1 MRGLQDIKIQKLFLV
16 AIILKIGFSA
26 VGWWFNDPWILG
38 FGLPLVVM
46 AGYIAIGV
54 TRKDTDVSD
63 EKFADSCYYLGFI
76 FTIASIIL
84 SLFDLPN
91 IGTNLQSIAVRFGA
105 AMVSTVAG
113 LIVRVYLVSF
123 RKDASDAVRDA
134 EEEVI
139 EASNRFREHLVI
151 AYEKLIDFQAT
162 VDDACRQTVERSNLQ
177 IAGLSKNH
185 AERLSGFFGELRQQ
199 NVDAFG
205 AMRGSILESTHALTS
220 NMDHLAGVMTKNLD
234 SLDQKVLQ
242 FADSMAKRLDS
253 AMLPDAYVAAALDQP
268 LAELRSASVD
278 VAKQTRKVAEDIGKL
293 RERLG
298 LALGELASQ
307 ANDTVALQSV
317 LTDIKSQQSTALS
330 AAKAH
335 IDAVRRLE
343 STMKVLELAVP
354 AVLKHMDETAEHRG
368 ALKQA
373 ISDMVLGNKAT
384 QELLRETIDESLTR
398 HQSMAYGAISAAPA
412 SPAQENGVAPVD
424 ISPSSTTLSI
434 GAQAEVATPLSV
446 EGGFVLLPD
455 LAAAPEASPLPH
467 SADPVR
473 ATE

>member
-177 IAGLSKNH
+177 IAGLSKKH
-185 AERLSGFFGELRQQ
+185 AERLSGFFGELR
-199 NVDAFG
+199 
-205 AMRGSILESTHALTS
+205 
-220 NMDHLAGVMTKNLD
+220 
-234 SLDQKVLQ
+234 
-242 FADSMAKRLDS
+242 
-253 AMLPDAYVAAALDQP
+253 
-268 LAELRSASVD
+268 
-278 VAKQTRKVAEDIGKL
+278 
-293 RERLG
+293 
-298 LALGELASQ
+298 
-307 ANDTVALQSV
+307 
-317 LTDIKSQQSTALS
+317 
-330 AAKAH
+330 
-335 IDAVRRLE
+335 
-343 STMKVLELAVP
+343 
-354 AVLKHMDETAEHRG
+354 
-368 ALKQA
+368 
-373 ISDMVLGNKAT
+373 
-384 QELLRETIDESLTR
+384 
-398 HQSMAYGAISAAPA
+398 
-412 SPAQENGVAPVD
+412 
-424 ISPSSTTLSI
+424 
-434 GAQAEVATPLSV
+434 
-446 EGGFVLLPD
+446 
-455 LAAAPEASPLPH
+455 
-467 SADPVR
+467 
-473 ATE
+473 